1 MTLTGRAVLT
11 LGQGST
17 KDALILRHICKVA
30 WTLLKV
36 ARGVMR
42 RWYVAVKTRG
52 GPHVT
57 ERVLAA
63 QDPIPITP
71 SGVASRSAWVER
83 YLQCEFARVD
93 VPA

>member
-1 MTLTGRAVLT
+1 
-11 LGQGST
+11 
-17 KDALILRHICKVA
+17 
-30 WTLLKV
+30 
-36 ARGVMR
+36 MR

-57 ERVLAA
+57 QLVLAA